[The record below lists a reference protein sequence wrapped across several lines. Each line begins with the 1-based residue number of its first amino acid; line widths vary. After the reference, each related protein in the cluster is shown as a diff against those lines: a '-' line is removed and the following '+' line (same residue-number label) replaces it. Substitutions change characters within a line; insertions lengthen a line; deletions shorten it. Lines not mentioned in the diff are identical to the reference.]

1 MKCPNCGMEVKENA
15 KFCTNCGTPVEFRTE
30 QQPEQQ
36 PWQQTEMQ
44 PAPPKKG
51 MNDHKK
57 ILLIIGVLVLAA
69 VLGLVVKT
77 IKNKDAEEDDFDM
90 EEFLAEEEEKEE
102 ESSEDVS
109 EEEMDEESE
118 KDVEEE
124 EPIYDSTEGGIHR
137 YDYVIDDCTWQEA
150 FAKAR
155 QAGGYLVHI
164 NSREEYNYILSDIA
178 RLGYNKIQFR
188 LGGRRDANGV
198 DYYWVDENNE
208 LYGDV
213 LNSPEY
219 WAYGE
224 WMQGEPSF
232 QDGDIAEDC
241 MDFYYYENE
250 NRWTWNDVPN
260 DIISVVPYFSGKIG
274 YIVEYED

>member
-15 KFCTNCGTPVEFRTE
+15 KFCTNCGTPVESGTE

-36 PWQQTEMQ
+36 PWQQPGMQ
-44 PAPPKKG
+44 PVPPKKG
-51 MNDHKK
+51 MNDQKK
-57 ILLIIGVLVLAA
+57 VLLIVGVLVLAV

-77 IKNKDAEEDDFDM
+77 IKNKDAEDDFDM
-90 EEFLAEEEEKEE
+90 EEFLAEEEEKKE

-109 EEEMDEESE
+109 EEEMAGESE

-124 EPIYDSTEGGIHR
+124 KPVYDPTEGGIHR

-164 NSREEYNYILSDIA
+164 NSREEYNYILADIA

-188 LGGRRDANGV
+188 LGGRRDASGV
-198 DYYWVDENNE
+198 DYYWVDENNQ

-274 YIVEYED
+274 YIVEYEN

>member
-15 KFCTNCGTPVEFRTE
+15 KFCTNCGTPVESGTE
-30 QQPEQQ
+30 QKPEQQLWQQPEIQ
-36 PWQQTEMQ
+36 PV
-44 PAPPKKG
+44 PPKKG
-51 MNDHKK
+51 MNDQKK
-57 ILLIIGVLVLAA
+57 VLLIVGVLVLAA
-69 VLGLVVKT
+69 VLGFAVK
-77 IKNKDAEEDDFDM
+77 IMKNKEAEEDFDM
-90 EEFLAEEEEKEE
+90 EAFLAEEEDRGEE
-102 ESSEDVS
+102 NSEDVP
-109 EEEMDEESE
+109 EEEVDEESE
-118 KDVEEE
+118 TDAEEE
-124 EPIYDSTEGGIHR
+124 EPVYDSTEGGIHS
-137 YDYVIDDCTWQEA
+137 YDYVIDDCTWQDA
-150 FAKAR
+150 FNKAR

-164 NSREEYNYILSDIA
+164 NSREEYNYILADIA

-232 QDGDIAEDC
+232 QDGEIAEDC

-250 NRWTWNDVPN
+250 NRWTWNDAPN

-274 YIVEYED
+274 YIVEYEN